1 MEKEDWKTYEKL
13 YTEYQEAQEAYLAA
27 QGMLRGTFSELARYY
42 DTATIDHNR
51 IYEEELAHER
61 FNRAR
66 ERLHEFLKDKLK
78 KD

>member
-1 MEKEDWKTYEKL
+1 MEKDDWNTYEKL

-27 QGMLRGTFSELARYY
+27 QGLLRGTFSELSRHY
-42 DTATIDHNR
+42 DQATIDHNR

-66 ERLHEFLKDKLK
+66 ASLHEFLKDKLK